1 MEWATYLEHI
11 RSDAGSLSELARLGL
26 DADIPCCEGWTVLD
40 LIAHVGEVYEDR
52 AAMVEEGR
60 TERPTARPVAPSE
73 DLLEW
78 FDAVATHLVAVL
90 SEHDPDEPVWTF
102 YPPDQTVGFWYR
114 RLAHESL
121 IHRID
126 AEQAHGLPSDIDE
139 AFAADGVDEILTVMM
154 SGGRPWGTLSLDD
167 RAVRLEIPSR
177 SWTVQLGAFSGT
189 SPGSGTAFN
198 NLPALEVVDP
208 AASFRTVVS
217 GSAGSMDLWL
227 WGRGRLRRL
236 TLQGDRS
243 IAKAI
248 RAVAAAVT

>member
-11 RSDAGSLSELARLGL
+11 RLDAGILSEMAKLGL
-26 DADIPCCEGWTVLD
+26 DADVPCCTGWTVLD
-40 LIAHVGEVYEDR
+40 LIGHVGEIYEGR
-52 AAMVEEGR
+52 AAIVEVGR

-73 DLLEW
+73 DLVEW
-78 FDAVATHLVAVL
+78 FDTAAAHLVAVL
-90 SEHDPDEPVWTF
+90 SDHDPDEPVWTF

-114 RLAHESL
+114 RMAHESL
-121 IHRID
+121 IHRVD
-126 AEQAHGLPSDIDE
+126 GEQAHGRPSDIDE
-139 AFAADGVDEILTVMM
+139 ALAADGIDEILSVMM
-154 SGGRPWGTLSLDD
+154 SGSRPWGTLILDD
-167 RAVRLEIPSR
+167 RAARLEVPSR

-189 SPGSGTAFN
+189 SPGSGRVFD

-208 AASFRTVVS
+208 AVSFRTVVS

-243 IAKAI
+243 IVKAI